1 MRKLLSIVVL
11 IVLIWTDFLNP
22 ISYALEQEDL
32 IFEISENDNLYG
44 ENSASV
50 EGGVEDEGKDLENEN
65 NEKKLEESD
74 LSIFEVD
81 EKLDINQNIIE
92 EDDEI

>member
-1 MRKLLSIVVL
+1 VRKLLSIVVL